1 MVEIK
6 LSVHQLVDF
15 LLRTG
20 DIDSRV
26 FNNNT
31 MLAGTKIHASYQS
44 KQNNM
49 YLSEVQLS
57 YDFYI
62 QKYHIKLF
70 GRADG
75 IIIKNDKS
83 VIIDEIK
90 STILDLETCY
100 EKQGN
105 WHLGQAICYAFMYA
119 KTNNL
124 NNIGVNLT
132 YISQND
138 ESTMKKSFSF
148 TEEYLTS
155 YMNDLLKKYLMFYNI
170 IEVKREKRNES
181 SNILEFPFEKFRMG
195 QRELS
200 KYCYHVAK
208 DGGILF
214 AEAPTGIGKTISTI
228 FPFIKSFK
236 DNENEKIFY
245 LTAKTSGREAAYKA
259 CELLKAKGQNLS
271 EVIITAKDKICLNP
285 GTSCNPSD
293 CPFAVGY
300 YDKIKDI
307 LIEMIL
313 NETSFD
319 YDTILKY
326 AFKYN
331 VCPFELQLDLSLY
344 SDVVICDYNY
354 LFDPIGYLKRYFD
367 GECND
372 VLVLVDEAH
381 NLVPR
386 AKSMYS
392 CEITYSLFKK
402 VKKQISKIDDAK
414 IKSAFKSTNK
424 YLKYYLDLYKEDDSN
439 IIIPYIEDS
448 IMNSLSRL
456 TLQMNRVQ
464 KEYSSYVTEEFKDCS
479 MEIYRFIRLYEF
491 YNESFKLFLNF
502 ENEKNFTLN
511 LLCLDASSFV
521 RQSLSQVKGSAL
533 FSATLSPFEYYVE
546 ELGGDVNK
554 DITLVLDSP
563 FNKDNVLLMIDNGVS
578 TLYKN
583 RNASYSYI
591 VEDIKNFVKSRL
603 GNYFVFFPSYEYME
617 NVYNLLSGD
626 FEVIKQDRN
635 MDDKQKSEFL
645 SHFESNPN
653 KTTIGFVVLGGSFGE
668 AIDLIDDRLI
678 GVVIVGVGLPQ
689 INFKS
694 DLVKEYFMKKGM
706 NGFDYAYVNRGINNV
721 MQAMGRLIRSEN
733 DKGAI
738 LLIDQ
743 RYTNYNYRKIFR
755 GNFKNYH
762 IIYSSEEIG
771 KMCESF
777 WRRHKI
783 IK

>member
-119 KTNNL
+119 KNNNL

-424 YLKYYLDLYKEDDSN
+424 YLKYYLDLYNGDDLN

-645 SHFESNPN
+645 SNFESNPN

>member
-49 YLSEVQLS
+49 YMSEVQLS

-124 NNIGVNLT
+124 NDIGVNLT

-181 SNILEFPFEKFRMG
+181 SNMLEFPFEKFRMG

-424 YLKYYLDLYKEDDSN
+424 YLKYYLDLYNEDDSN

-533 FSATLSPFEYYVE
+533 FSATLSPFDYYVE

-583 RNASYSYI
+583 RDASYSYI

-738 LLIDQ
+738 LLIDK

>member
-124 NNIGVNLT
+124 NDIGVNLT

-181 SNILEFPFEKFRMG
+181 SNMLEFPFEKFRMG

>member
-31 MLAGTKIHASYQS
+31 MLAGTKIHATYQS

-49 YLSEVQLS
+49 YLREVQLS
-57 YDFYI
+57 YDFHI
-62 QKYHIKLF
+62 QNYHIKLF

-75 IIIKNDKS
+75 IIVKNDKS

-90 STILDLETCY
+90 STVLDLETCY
-100 EKQGN
+100 EKQGD

-119 KTNNL
+119 KANNL
-124 NNIGVNLT
+124 NSIGINLT

-138 ESTMKKSFSF
+138 ESIMKKSFSF
-148 TEEYLTS
+148 TEEYLS
-155 YMNDLLKKYLMFYNI
+155 VYMKDLLKKYLVFYNI

-181 SNILEFPFEKFRMG
+181 ANLLNFPFEKFRSG
-195 QRELS
+195 QRDLS
-200 KYCYHVAK
+200 KYCYHIASE
-208 DGGILF
+208 GGILF
-214 AEAPTGIGKTISTI
+214 AEAPTGIGKTMSTL

-236 DNENEKIFY
+236 DNVNEKIFY

-259 CELLKAKGQNLS
+259 CELLKSNGQNLS

-285 GTSCNPSD
+285 GSSCNPND

-307 LIEMIL
+307 LTEMIL

-319 YDTILKY
+319 YETILKY

-367 GECND
+367 GECKD

-381 NLVPR
+381 NLVSR
-386 AKSMYS
+386 AKAMYS

-402 VKKQISKIDDAK
+402 VKRQISKINDAK

-424 YLKYYLDLYKEDDSN
+424 YLKYYLDLYKEDECN
-439 IIIPYIEDS
+439 VIIPYIEDS

-456 TLQMNRVQ
+456 VLQMNRIQ
-464 KEYSSYVTEEFKDCS
+464 KEFSSYVTEEFKDCS
-479 MEIYRFIRLYEF
+479 MEIYRFIKLYEF
-491 YNESFKLFLNF
+491 YDESFKLFLNF
-502 ENEKNFTLN
+502 ENEKDFTLN

-521 RQSLSQVKGSAL
+521 RKSLTQVKGSTL
-533 FSATLSPFEYYVE
+533 FSATLSPFDYYVE
-546 ELGGDVNK
+546 ELGGDLDK

-563 FNKDNVLLMIDNGVS
+563 FSKDNVLLMIDNGVS

-583 RNASYSYI
+583 REASYPYI
-591 VEDIKNFVKSRL
+591 VDDIKSFVKSRV

-626 FEVIKQDRN
+626 FEIIKQDRN
-635 MDDKQKSEFL
+635 MDDKQKNIFL
-645 SHFESNPN
+645 SNFENNPS

-678 GVVIVGVGLPQ
+678 GVAIVGVGLPQ
-689 INFKS
+689 LNFKS

-743 RYTNYNYRKIFR
+743 RYSYYNYRKIFK
-755 GNFKNYH
+755 GNLKNYN
-762 IIYSSEEIG
+762 IVYCSDDIE
-771 KMCESF
+771 KMCQSF

-783 IK
+783 IE

>member
-181 SNILEFPFEKFRMG
+181 SNMLEFPFEKFRMG

>member
-119 KTNNL
+119 KNNNL
-124 NNIGVNLT
+124 NNIAVNLT

-181 SNILEFPFEKFRMG
+181 SNMLEFPFEQFRMG
-195 QRELS
+195 QRELA

-424 YLKYYLDLYKEDDSN
+424 YLKYYLDLYNEDDSN

-502 ENEKNFTLN
+502 ENKKNFTLN

-591 VEDIKNFVKSRL
+591 VEDIKNFVKTRL

-743 RYTNYNYRKIFR
+743 RYTYYNYRKIFR

>member
-119 KTNNL
+119 KNNNL
-124 NNIGVNLT
+124 NDIGVNLT

-181 SNILEFPFEKFRMG
+181 SNMLEFPFEKFRMG

-424 YLKYYLDLYKEDDSN
+424 YLKYYLDLYNGDDLN

-645 SHFESNPN
+645 SNFESNPN

>member
-62 QKYHIKLF
+62 QKYHIKLL

-181 SNILEFPFEKFRMG
+181 SNVLEFPFEKFRMG

-424 YLKYYLDLYKEDDSN
+424 YLKYYLDLYNEDDSN

-448 IMNSLSRL
+448 IMNSLNRL

>member
-1 MVEIK
+1 
-6 LSVHQLVDF
+6 
-15 LLRTG
+15 
-20 DIDSRV
+20 
-26 FNNNT
+26 
-31 MLAGTKIHASYQS
+31 
-44 KQNNM
+44 
-49 YLSEVQLS
+49 
-57 YDFYI
+57 
-62 QKYHIKLF
+62 
-70 GRADG
+70 
-75 IIIKNDKS
+75 
-83 VIIDEIK
+83 
-90 STILDLETCY
+90 
-100 EKQGN
+100 
-105 WHLGQAICYAFMYA
+105 
-119 KTNNL
+119 
-124 NNIGVNLT
+124 
-132 YISQND
+132 
-138 ESTMKKSFSF
+138 
-148 TEEYLTS
+148 
-155 YMNDLLKKYLMFYNI
+155 
-170 IEVKREKRNES
+170 
-181 SNILEFPFEKFRMG
+181 
-195 QRELS
+195 
-200 KYCYHVAK
+200 
-208 DGGILF
+208 
-214 AEAPTGIGKTISTI
+214 
-228 FPFIKSFK
+228 
-236 DNENEKIFY
+236 
-245 LTAKTSGREAAYKA
+245 
-259 CELLKAKGQNLS
+259 
-271 EVIITAKDKICLNP
+271 
-285 GTSCNPSD
+285 
-293 CPFAVGY
+293 
-300 YDKIKDI
+300 
-307 LIEMIL
+307 
-313 NETSFD
+313 
-319 YDTILKY
+319 
-326 AFKYN
+326 
-331 VCPFELQLDLSLY
+331 
-344 SDVVICDYNY
+344 
-354 LFDPIGYLKRYFD
+354 
-367 GECND
+367 
-372 VLVLVDEAH
+372 
-381 NLVPR
+381 
-386 AKSMYS
+386 
-392 CEITYSLFKK
+392 
-402 VKKQISKIDDAK
+402 
-414 IKSAFKSTNK
+414 
-424 YLKYYLDLYKEDDSN
+424 
-439 IIIPYIEDS
+439 
-448 IMNSLSRL
+448 MNSLSRL

-583 RNASYSYI
+583 RDASYSYI

-738 LLIDQ
+738 LLIDK

>member
-181 SNILEFPFEKFRMG
+181 SNMLEFPFEKFRMG

-331 VCPFELQLDLSLY
+331 VCPFGLQLDLSLY

-424 YLKYYLDLYKEDDSN
+424 YLKYYLDLYNEDDSN

-533 FSATLSPFEYYVE
+533 FSATLSPFDYYVE

>member
-1 MVEIK
+1 
-6 LSVHQLVDF
+6 
-15 LLRTG
+15 
-20 DIDSRV
+20 
-26 FNNNT
+26 
-31 MLAGTKIHASYQS
+31 
-44 KQNNM
+44 
-49 YLSEVQLS
+49 
-57 YDFYI
+57 
-62 QKYHIKLF
+62 
-70 GRADG
+70 
-75 IIIKNDKS
+75 
-83 VIIDEIK
+83 
-90 STILDLETCY
+90 
-100 EKQGN
+100 
-105 WHLGQAICYAFMYA
+105 
-119 KTNNL
+119 
-124 NNIGVNLT
+124 
-132 YISQND
+132 
-138 ESTMKKSFSF
+138 
-148 TEEYLTS
+148 
-155 YMNDLLKKYLMFYNI
+155 
-170 IEVKREKRNES
+170 
-181 SNILEFPFEKFRMG
+181 
-195 QRELS
+195 
-200 KYCYHVAK
+200 
-208 DGGILF
+208 
-214 AEAPTGIGKTISTI
+214 
-228 FPFIKSFK
+228 
-236 DNENEKIFY
+236 
-245 LTAKTSGREAAYKA
+245 
-259 CELLKAKGQNLS
+259 
-271 EVIITAKDKICLNP
+271 
-285 GTSCNPSD
+285 
-293 CPFAVGY
+293 
-300 YDKIKDI
+300 
-307 LIEMIL
+307 
-313 NETSFD
+313 
-319 YDTILKY
+319 
-326 AFKYN
+326 
-331 VCPFELQLDLSLY
+331 
-344 SDVVICDYNY
+344 
-354 LFDPIGYLKRYFD
+354 
-367 GECND
+367 
-372 VLVLVDEAH
+372 
-381 NLVPR
+381 
-386 AKSMYS
+386 
-392 CEITYSLFKK
+392 
-402 VKKQISKIDDAK
+402 
-414 IKSAFKSTNK
+414 
-424 YLKYYLDLYKEDDSN
+424 
-439 IIIPYIEDS
+439 
-448 IMNSLSRL
+448 
-456 TLQMNRVQ
+456 
-464 KEYSSYVTEEFKDCS
+464 
-479 MEIYRFIRLYEF
+479 MEIYSFIRLYEF
-491 YNESFKLFLNF
+491 YNDSFKLFLNF

-743 RYTNYNYRKIFR
+743 RYTYYNYRKIFR

>member
-90 STILDLETCY
+90 STILDLKTCY

-119 KTNNL
+119 KNNNL

-181 SNILEFPFEKFRMG
+181 SNMLEFPFEKFRMG

-293 CPFAVGY
+293 CPFAIGY

-424 YLKYYLDLYKEDDSN
+424 YLKYYLDLYNEDDSN

>member
-124 NNIGVNLT
+124 NDIGVNLT

-181 SNILEFPFEKFRMG
+181 SNMLEFPFEKFRMG

-424 YLKYYLDLYKEDDSN
+424 YLKYYLDLYNEDDSN

-448 IMNSLSRL
+448 IINSLSRF

-533 FSATLSPFEYYVE
+533 FSATLSPFDYYVE

>member
-124 NNIGVNLT
+124 NDIGVNLT

-293 CPFAVGY
+293 CPFAIGY

-354 LFDPIGYLKRYFD
+354 LFDPIGYLKRYCD

-424 YLKYYLDLYKEDDSN
+424 YLKYYLDLYNEDDSN

-533 FSATLSPFEYYVE
+533 FSATLSPFDYYVE

>member
-424 YLKYYLDLYKEDDSN
+424 YLKYYLDLYNEDDSN

-533 FSATLSPFEYYVE
+533 FSATLSPFDYYVE

-743 RYTNYNYRKIFR
+743 RYTYYNYRKIFK

>member
-119 KTNNL
+119 KNNNL

-424 YLKYYLDLYKEDDSN
+424 YLKYYLDLYNEDDSN

-533 FSATLSPFEYYVE
+533 FSATLSPFDYYVE

>member
-119 KTNNL
+119 KNNNL

-181 SNILEFPFEKFRMG
+181 SNMLEFPFEKFRMG

-424 YLKYYLDLYKEDDSN
+424 YLKYYLDLYKDDDSN

-706 NGFDYAYVNRGINNV
+706 NGFDYAYVNRAINNV

-743 RYTNYNYRKIFR
+743 RYTYYNYRKIFR